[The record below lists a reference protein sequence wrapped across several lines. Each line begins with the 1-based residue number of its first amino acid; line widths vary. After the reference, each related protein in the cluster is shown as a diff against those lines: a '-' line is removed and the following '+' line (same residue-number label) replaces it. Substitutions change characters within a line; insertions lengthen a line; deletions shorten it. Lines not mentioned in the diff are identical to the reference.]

1 MVSKKSKGE
10 KPYTRQARLHL
21 VRGSNP
27 LRSQDYGQVAYR
39 RPRPRRRQWPIERD
53 VEYGF
58 RERGPGRLVGLGHEH
73 RRLLGV
79 DQAQALVGQIQSSE
93 TG

>member
-1 MVSKKSKGE
+1 VSKKSKEE
-10 KPYTRQARLHL
+10 KLYTRQARLHL

-27 LRSQDYGQVAYR
+27 LHSQDHGHVAYP
-39 RPRPRRRQWPIERD
+39 RPRPRRRRWPIERD

-58 RERGPGRLVGLGHEH
+58 RKRGPGHLVGHDHCWLDG
-73 RRLLGV
+73 L
-79 DQAQALVGQIQSSE
+79 DQALVGQIQTSE